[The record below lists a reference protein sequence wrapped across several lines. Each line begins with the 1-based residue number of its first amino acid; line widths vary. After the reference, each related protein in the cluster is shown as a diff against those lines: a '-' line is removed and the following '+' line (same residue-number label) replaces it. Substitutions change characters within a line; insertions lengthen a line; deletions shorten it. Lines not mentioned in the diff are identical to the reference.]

1 MNPQAEDLNQIIR
14 ENNPAIY
21 DLLSQ
26 RGRNVFFPTK
36 GILGQ
41 SADARGTKINATIGI
56 AKEDDGTPM
65 RLDCIE
71 KNINIDPS
79 RIFPYAPSFGRPD
92 IRKKWKELICKKN
105 PGLKNKEI
113 SLPIVTNALTHGV
126 SILGYMFVNEGDK
139 IILPDLFWGNYN
151 LILQNGYG
159 ATLQKFNFFKDGHI
173 DLDAIKSSLEKD
185 GIGKKILILNFPNNP
200 SGYSPTIKESEAIA
214 AILKESAQKGN
225 KIIVICDD
233 AYFGLLYEDGISQ
246 ESIFSYLADL
256 DPNILAIKVD
266 GATKEDYVWGFR
278 VGFITYGTK
287 GGDKDLYA
295 SLESKTAGA
304 IRGNIS
310 NAPNISQS
318 LLMSAYENADY
329 DKQKQEK
336 YEILKGRYTAV
347 KEALKEPKYSEY
359 FKPLPFNSGYF
370 MCIHLAEGID
380 GEKLRELL
388 INKYNIGVINMSGNI
403 RLAFSAVPKKDIP
416 ALFEGIYKA
425 CKELK
430 K

>member
-14 ENNPAIY
+14 ENNPAVY
-21 DLLSQ
+21 ELLSKK
-26 RGRNVFFPTK
+26 GKNVFFPTK

-79 RIFPYAPSFGRPD
+79 KVFPYAPSFGRPD
-92 IRKKWKELICKKN
+92 IRKEWEKMICKKN
-105 PGLKNKEI
+105 PGLKGKEL
-113 SLPIVTNALTHGV
+113 SLPIVTSALTHGV
-126 SILGYMFVNEGDK
+126 SMLGYMFVNEGDR

-159 ATLQKFNFFKDGHI
+159 AVLQKFNFFKDKHI

-256 DPNILAIKVD
+256 DSNILAIKVD

-278 VGFITYGTK
+278 VGFITYGIK
-287 GGDKDLYA
+287 GGDKNLYA
-295 SLESKTAGA
+295 ALESKTAGA

-318 LLMSAYENADY
+318 LLMSAYENPDY
-329 DKQKQEK
+329 DKQKQAK
-336 YEILKGRYTAV
+336 YEILKSRYTAV
-347 KEALKEPKYSEY
+347 KEALKEKKYSKY
-359 FKPLPFNSGYF
+359 FNPLPFNSGYF
-370 MCIHLAEGID
+370 MCINLAEGID

-388 INKYNIGVINMSGNI
+388 IKKYNIGVINMSGNI
-403 RLAFSAVPKKDIP
+403 RLAFSAVPQKDIH
-416 ALFEGIYKA
+416 ALFEGIYQA

>member
-1 MNPQAEDLNQIIR
+1 MNSQAEDLNQIIR
-14 ENNPAIY
+14 KNNPAVY

-26 RGRNVFFPTK
+26 KGKNIFFPTK

-56 AKEDDGTPM
+56 AKEDDGSPM

-79 RIFPYAPSFGRPD
+79 GVFPYAPSFGRPE
-92 IRKKWKELICKKN
+92 IRKEWKKMIYKKN
-105 PGLKNKEI
+105 PGLKDKEI

-126 SILGYMFVNEGDK
+126 SMLGYLFVNEGDK
-139 IILPDLFWGNYN
+139 IILPDLFWGNYK
-151 LILQNGYG
+151 LILENGYG
-159 ATLQKFNFFKDGHI
+159 AQMQKFNFFKNEHI
-173 DLDAIKSSLEKD
+173 DLDAIKSGLEKD
-185 GIGKKILILNFPNNP
+185 GIGKKILIINFPNNP
-200 SGYSPTIKESEAIA
+200 SGYSPTIEENEKIA

-233 AYFGLLYEDGISQ
+233 AYFGLLYEEGISQ

-256 DPNILAIKVD
+256 DSNILAIKVD
-266 GATKEDYVWGFR
+266 GATKEDYVWGLR
-278 VGFITYGTK
+278 VGFLTYGIK
-287 GGDKDLYA
+287 GGNKKLYA
-295 SLESKTAGA
+295 ALESKTAGA

-318 LLMSAYENADY
+318 LLMSAYENPDY
-329 DKQKQEK
+329 DKQKQAK

-347 KEALKEPKYSEY
+347 KEALKETKYSEY
-359 FKPLPFNSGYF
+359 FNPLPYNSGYF

-403 RLAFSAVPKKDIP
+403 RLAFSAVPKKDIH
-416 ALFEGIYKA
+416 ALFEGIYQA